1 MRWHYIGD
9 NEYPQEGTI
18 CLCELNHAC
27 RVKLM
32 RYCGDGLFISFM
44 DYHYDGKH
52 FRPDNKDDFSV
63 FRWCSFND
71 LLDSLNKGGNDR

>member
-9 NEYPQEGTI
+9 NEYPQEGTF
-18 CLCELNHAC
+18 CLCELDRALC
-27 RVKLM
+27 VKLM

-52 FRPDNKDDFSV
+52 FRPDCSNNDFTV
-63 FRWCSFND
+63 YRWCSIND
-71 LLDSLNKGGNDR
+71 ILEALEHGVQ